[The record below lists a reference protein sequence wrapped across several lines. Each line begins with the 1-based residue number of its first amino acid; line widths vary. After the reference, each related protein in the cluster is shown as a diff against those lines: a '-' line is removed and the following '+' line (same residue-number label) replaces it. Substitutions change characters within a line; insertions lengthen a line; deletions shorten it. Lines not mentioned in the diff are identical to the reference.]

1 MNDPS
6 NPGRVYNTDDRLK
19 NTDREPP
26 PKPMRKPDPSLRQLQ
41 RQISIGQDGTPL
53 FFGSI
58 KRKSATEATPTSPP
72 AAGGG
77 GISFK
82 DLGGAG
88 GGGGGG
94 GGGAIAATVHLP
106 PPVPEEDGLSG
117 ASGSR
122 RGSPGTSPKGEALY
136 RATT

>member
-72 AAGGG
+72 AGGG
-77 GISFK
+77 GFSFK
-82 DLGGAG
+82 DLGAAG

-122 RGSPGTSPKGEALY
+122 RGSHGTPPKGKASLK
-136 RATT
+136 R

>member
-58 KRKSATEATPTSPP
+58 KRKSATEGTPTSPP
-72 AAGGG
+72 AVGGG
-77 GISFK
+77 TFSGI
-82 DLGGAG
+82 GGA
-88 GGGGGG
+88 
-94 GGGAIAATVHLP
+94 ATSATVHLP
-106 PPVPEEDGLSG
+106 PPVAEEDGLSG
-117 ASGSR
+117 TSGSR
-122 RGSPGTSPKGEALY
+122 RGSEGSPPKYEK
-136 RATT
+136 